1 MKLFAAFRRSGLS
14 HALAIATVLCSASAG
29 AADAYPTRP
38 IRLIVGFAPGG
49 NTDVYAR
56 LLATHLQ
63 KTLGQPSIVDNK
75 PGAASILAIQ
85 HVTTS
90 KPDGHTLCFCV
101 SNVATNRFTYN
112 NLPYKPEDLAPVAL
126 VFNSSTALVVP
137 ASSEFDAI
145 GKLIAHAKAHPGK
158 LSYATT
164 GAGGATHLVTELFR
178 SETGVNATAIHYKGA
193 APATLAVMTGEV
205 NFANSATATALPHI
219 RAQKLR
225 ALAVNT
231 PVRLPALAG
240 VPTMAESGY
249 PGVSTSTWY
258 GVLAPAGT
266 PREIINLLNRETN
279 AFARSRAI
287 VDKTTA
293 DGDRARGD
301 LTPEAFAKFIHD
313 DAELLRK
320 VIEPLKIRLD

>member
-1 MKLFAAFRRSGLS
+1 MNPYARLNASRLS
-14 HALAIATVLCSASAG
+14 LCLAIALVLCSTGASA
-29 AADAYPTRP
+29 ATAYPTKP

-63 KTLGQPSIVDNK
+63 KVFGQPAVVENK

-90 KPDGHTLCFCV
+90 KPDGYTLCFCV
-101 SNVATNRFTYN
+101 SNVATNRFTYAK
-112 NLPYKPEDLAPVAL
+112 LPYKLEDLTPVGL

-137 ASSEFDAI
+137 AGSEFDTI
-145 GKLIAHAKAHPGK
+145 GKLIAYAKANPGK
-158 LSYATT
+158 LSYSTT

-178 SETGVNATAIHYKGA
+178 GETGVNAVAVHYKGA
-193 APATLAVMTGEV
+193 APATLAVLTGEV

-219 RAQKLR
+219 RAQKIR

-231 PVRLPALAG
+231 PARLPALAN

-249 PGVSTSTWY
+249 PGVATSTWY

-266 PREIINLLNRETN
+266 PREIIAVLNNEIN
-279 AFARSRAI
+279 AFARSAAI
-287 VDKTTA
+287 IDKTNA

-301 LTPEAFAKFIHD
+301 LTAEAFAKFI
-313 DAELLRK
+313 AEDTEVLRK